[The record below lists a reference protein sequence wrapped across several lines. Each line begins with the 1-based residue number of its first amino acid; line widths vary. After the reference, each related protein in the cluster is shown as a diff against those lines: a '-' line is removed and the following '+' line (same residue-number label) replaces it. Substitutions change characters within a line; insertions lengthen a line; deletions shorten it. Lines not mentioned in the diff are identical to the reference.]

1 MEISDNTPKEQLAAS
16 TRGAKN
22 AESVALTTDEV
33 EKPRAGT
40 NHEGPVE
47 MPDKEYPFQL
57 TTGRRLAF
65 HNTSRTHHAGT
76 RPAMSFFCLA

>member
-1 MEISDNTPKEQLAAS
+1 VRTIAEARARGAHTLEISDNTPKEQLAAS

-33 EKPRAGT
+33 ERPRVGT

-47 MPDKEYPFQL
+47 MPDKEYP
-57 TTGRRLAF
+57 
-65 HNTSRTHHAGT
+65 S
-76 RPAMSFFCLA
+76 S